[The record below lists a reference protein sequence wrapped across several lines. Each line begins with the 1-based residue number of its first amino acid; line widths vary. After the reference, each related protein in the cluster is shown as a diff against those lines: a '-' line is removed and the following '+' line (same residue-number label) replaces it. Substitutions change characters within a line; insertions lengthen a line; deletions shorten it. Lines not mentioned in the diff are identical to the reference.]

1 MDEILKIENL
11 KKYFVKKSLFSTKVS
26 TVRATDDVS
35 FTIQRGE
42 VFVLAGES
50 GSGKSTIAKLILRV
64 FEPDSG
70 KIIFENEEI
79 TNSAESLKKIRLKCQ
94 MIHQDPYDSINPRMK
109 VFDIIYEPLE
119 IHKLGTKEER
129 KKRVFDVLKEVKLEP
144 VEEIS
149 KLYPH
154 MLSGGQRQ
162 RVVVAR
168 ALAVIPKMIIADEPV
183 SMLDVSIR
191 AELLELLSELR
202 KKYNIS
208 FLYITH
214 DLATAKFFGQKI
226 AILYL
231 GKIVE
236 TGPIDEV
243 LLHPK
248 HPYTQALIDAISE
261 PDPENLAAKESQE
274 RTETRTLHEEN
285 ARLKEEQHEIE
296 VNLHSLEKQL
306 TASNQELVGLREKE
320 QEIISTSG
328 SSVSQVKEYDTK
340 LASFNDREK
349 SLAREI
355 NGIDRQS
362 DSIQRDLKD
371 LYEKETS
378 TQKIIDTYGL
388 DETIEGFD
396 VNQIL
401 QPLYAEQR
409 SLTEINA
416 KAPST
421 YVIISDGYR
430 SMSARRNSL
439 EEERTCIVRFIEAIE
454 KDKRQTFLDAFDI
467 VDKEIH
473 LIFSKMTGG
482 NAWLELQ
489 NEDDIFSSGISYMIQ
504 FQNKP
509 KRESTSISGGEKTLA
524 AVVFV
529 LALQKLKPSPFYL
542 FDEIDAHLDAPN
554 AEKLGKILE
563 ERARESQFLMVS
575 LKDSIVQRAKLI
587 YGVFPKNGVSHV
599 VIYKD
604 KRLPS
609 MTT

>member
-1 MDEILKIENL
+1 MNEILKIENL
-11 KKYFVKKSLFSTKVS
+11 KKHFVKKSLFTSKVS
-26 TVRATDDVS
+26 TVRATDDIS

-50 GSGKSTIAKLILRV
+50 GSGKSTIAKLILRA

-79 TNSAESLKKIRLKCQ
+79 TNSAKSLKKIRLKCQ

-109 VFDIIYEPLE
+109 VFDIISEPLE

-168 ALAVIPKMIIADEPV
+168 ALAVTPKMIIADEPV

-214 DLATAKFFGQKI
+214 DLATAKFFGQRI

-261 PDPENLAAKESQE
+261 PDPENLHKQKNVRINEPLDIDVYE
-274 RTETRTLHEEN
+274 GCRFR
-285 ARLKEEQHEIE
+285 ARCP
-296 VNLHSLEKQL
+296 
-306 TASNQELVGLREKE
+306 
-320 QEIISTSG
+320 
-328 SSVSQVKEYDTK
+328 Y
-340 LASFNDREK
+340 
-349 SLAREI
+349 
-355 NGIDRQS
+355 
-362 DSIQRDLKD
+362 
-371 LYEKETS
+371 
-378 TQKIIDTYGL
+378 
-388 DETIEGFD
+388 
-396 VNQIL
+396 
-401 QPLYAEQR
+401 
-409 SLTEINA
+409 
-416 KAPST
+416 
-421 YVIISDGYR
+421 
-430 SMSARRNSL
+430 
-439 EEERTCIVRFIEAIE
+439 AIE
-454 KDKRQTFLDAFDI
+454 KCKEEPPLESLDLNRKVAC
-467 VDKEIH
+467 
-473 LIFSKMTGG
+473 
-482 NAWLELQ
+482 
-489 NEDDIFSSGISYMIQ
+489 
-504 FQNKP
+504 
-509 KRESTSISGGEKTLA
+509 
-524 AVVFV
+524 FV
-529 LALQKLKPSPFYL
+529 KL
-542 FDEIDAHLDAPN
+542 D
-554 AEKLGKILE
+554 
-563 ERARESQFLMVS
+563 
-575 LKDSIVQRAKLI
+575 
-587 YGVFPKNGVSHV
+587 
-599 VIYKD
+599 
-604 KRLPS
+604 
-609 MTT
+609 